1 MLLGSLNQTYAA
13 DPMNALNSSKLSV
26 PPTKTQQ
33 SQVPQSVIIARN
45 RRINQARALEIIVML
60 AVNALLS
67 ATAVVALVQLIP
79 YQRSQQAKLQEMQS
93 QAKVAQERVNRVKD
107 QFNRNFDPQQAR
119 QIMQEQTNRI
129 DPKQRQVVWIPP
141 GKGAGN

>member
-1 MLLGSLNQTYAA
+1 
-13 DPMNALNSSKLSV
+13 MNTLHSSKLPV
-26 PPTKTQQ
+26 HPARTQQ
-33 SQVPQSVIIARN
+33 PLPQSVIIARS

-67 ATAVVALVQLIP
+67 VTAVVALVQLIP

-93 QAKVAQERVNRVKD
+93 QVEVAQERVNRVKQ

-129 DPKQRQVVWIPP
+129 DPKQRQVVWVQAKD
-141 GKGAGN
+141 GTRD

>member
-1 MLLGSLNQTYAA
+1 
-13 DPMNALNSSKLSV
+13 MNALHSSSKLPRRS
-26 PPTKTQQ
+26 TKTQQ
-33 SQVPQSVIIARN
+33 QTQQPRLPQSVIIARN
-45 RRINQARALEIIVML
+45 RRVNQARALEIIVML

-79 YQRSQQAKLQEMQS
+79 YQRSQQAKLQEIQS
-93 QAKVAQERVNRVKD
+93 QVEVAQERVDQVQG

-129 DPKQRQVVWIPP
+129 DPKQRQVVWVQTNPE
-141 GKGAGN
+141 AEE

>member
-1 MLLGSLNQTYAA
+1 
-13 DPMNALNSSKLSV
+13 MNTLHPSKLPV
-26 PPTKTQQ
+26 HPTKTQQ
-33 SQVPQSVIIARN
+33 PQLPQSVIIARS
-45 RRINQARALEIIVML
+45 RRINQARALEITVML

-79 YQRSQQAKLQEMQS
+79 YQRSQHAKLQEMQS
-93 QAKVAQERVNRVKD
+93 QVEVAQERVDRVKQ

-129 DPKQRQVVWIPP
+129 DPKQRQVVWVQADNET
-141 GKGAGN
+141 KD